1 MATLTVLSHSFP
13 SGDRLKCQSYVT
25 FYLIKKN
32 VSFFF
37 SLIFNFNLLVFLTY
51 F

>member
-25 FYLIKKN
+25 FYLIKKMCL
-32 VSFFF
+32 FFF
-37 SLIFNFNLLVFLTY
+37 LIFNFNLLIFLTY